1 MIFLYKTK
9 AYRPHQLIDLFWSI
23 VYDIILLYK
32 HASICICFYH
42 ICHWN
47 KATSTNN
54 LDIKIKKGQSQQ
66 PSTTI
71 WIKNQNYL
79 SIKISQ
85 NDPKLPSD
93 SSDCKSPRSPFSS
106 LEGILGNHPQFHHFY
121 RWYGYHSQRGKND
134 IVLPPLSQLYKRQPT
149 EWRQHFE
156 KQYII
161 STISLHSCLH
171 DTKNILAPIAAGQV
185 GPSPWSAQG
194 HKWID
199 PLWFHCRP
207 CPVEALRSLS
217 SCDFP
222 MSFLYPWMVC
232 RSTNGDF
239 PLSSSLI

>member
-1 MIFLYKTK
+1 MNQESELSFNQDISKWSKIAKRLIRLQVSKVSLQ
-9 AYRPHQLIDLFWSI
+9 QLGRNPG
-23 VYDIILLYK
+23 K
-32 HASICICFYH
+32 
-42 ICHWN
+42 
-47 KATSTNN
+47 
-54 LDIKIKKGQSQQ
+54 
-66 PSTTI
+66 PS
-71 WIKNQNYL
+71 
-79 SIKISQ
+79 
-85 NDPKLPSD
+85 
-93 SSDCKSPRSPFSS
+93 
-106 LEGILGNHPQFHHFY
+106 QFHHFY

-134 IVLPPLSQLYKRQPT
+134 IVLPTLSHLYKRQPT